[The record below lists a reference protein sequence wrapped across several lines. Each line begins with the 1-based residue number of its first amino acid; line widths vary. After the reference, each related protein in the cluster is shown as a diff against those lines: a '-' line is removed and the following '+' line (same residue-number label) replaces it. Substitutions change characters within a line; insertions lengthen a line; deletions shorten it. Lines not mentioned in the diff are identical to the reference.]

1 MTIDFYKLIQI
12 ITPPA
17 LRRTKLLELFRILI
31 AKPMQNL
38 HTDLVLWR
46 EVIRYKAA
54 LTPQTIALET
64 MAKKLLDT
72 TIEITELDGKPFDF
86 LVLVEGTP
94 DLNKLTRLL
103 NTYKLAG
110 KSFTYVLSGAV
121 YACDFVEHVQE
132 DIPEAY
138 DVKFIW
144 HVPEDDRVV
153 NIRVGLRSIAN
164 DDINGHYWCVAA
176 KADRN
181 VASRIEISGVVVNDN
196 GFMDSFFIT
205 IESGGNE
212 AFSGQMF
219 YRGDSFPQI
228 KNCEILP
235 KSDAYYNYNLLTWQ
249 IQANTDLSL

>member
-12 ITPPA
+12 LTPPA
-17 LRRTKLLELFRILI
+17 LRRAKLLELFRILL

-38 HTDLVLWR
+38 HTDLVIWR

-86 LVLVEGTP
+86 LVQVEGTP

-121 YACDFVEHVQE
+121 YACEFVEHIAEEVNE
-132 DIPEAY
+132 VYVSE
-138 DVKFIW
+138 FIQ
-144 HVPEDDRVV
+144 HVAEDDGIV
-153 NIRVGLRSIAN
+153 NIRVSLRFKSS
-164 DDINGHYWCVAA
+164 DDINGSYWTVFAR
-176 KADRN
+176 ADRPVKSLVDIN
-181 VASRIEISGVVVNDN
+181 A
-196 GFMDSFFIT
+196 M
-205 IESGGNE
+205 IESERGFIDTCFVSLSAGMTE
-212 AFSGQMF
+212 GESDRFF
-219 YRGDSFPQI
+219 YRGDYEVYISE
-228 KNCEILP
+228 CTLTAE
-235 KSDAYYNYNLLTWQ
+235 SDNWYKYKLIY
-249 IQANTDLSL
+249 

>member
-86 LVLVEGTP
+86 LVQVEGTP

-121 YACDFVEHVQE
+121 YACEFVEHIAEEVNE
-132 DIPEAY
+132 LYACE
-138 DVKFIW
+138 FIQ
-144 HVPEDDRVV
+144 HVAEDDGIVKV
-153 NIRVGLRSIAN
+153 YVSLRFKSS
-164 DDINGHYWCVAA
+164 DDINGSYWTVYAS
-176 KADRN
+176 ADRPVKSAITIDATIHSDRGLVDTCFVTLEAGMN
-181 VASRIEISGVVVNDN
+181 KNESV
-196 GFMDSFFIT
+196 DSF
-205 IESGGNE
+205 
-212 AFSGQMF
+212 F
-219 YRGDSFPQI
+219 YRGDGELYIGRCTLFP
-228 KNCEILP
+228 E
-235 KSDAYYNYNLLTWQ
+235 SDSWYKYKLIY
-249 IQANTDLSL
+249 